1 MKLNKK
7 YVIGTHVM
15 FYEIDMV
22 GEFIESCTNAL
33 EVIDNKENVKFH
45 FCLNLSE
52 YFEKFDTDTRRVEI
66 ISKWHEIINTLDEMG
81 VEVDTDYYENDDK
94 PYFIGDYRRDLN
106 YNHCMDY
113 DFVIWGESDCLMP
126 RELFVS
132 LEQVNE
138 YAESQGINKYLATF
152 GVRKMWDESWKI
164 LQHPKFDNSTYHE
177 MHHDTWQDDPSSIW
191 YTMNIDE
198 MYEINDET
206 EQVDLRMIRYPRLD
220 GSGLVISTDLIKNG
234 CNVPHGVWS
243 CGEDTAFQNL
253 THQIM
258 GPAFVQFIIRN
269 LLKVH
274 NRNHPLKREYVKG
287 EIGMKTNKEK
297 RKSNAVWMNNHETCQ
312 YNLDNVLGQ
321 NQNKFKRLGDLL
333 PSNFINGKG

>member
-7 YVIGTHVM
+7 YIIGTHVM

-22 GEFIESCTNAL
+22 GEFIESVLTAL
-33 EVIDNKENVKFH
+33 EPVENKDNITFD
-45 FCLNLSE
+45 FCFNISQ
-52 YFEKFDTDTRRVEI
+52 YFEK
-66 ISKWHEIINTLDEMG
+66 
-81 VEVDTDYYENDDK
+81 VDTERVSKESLIKSFEDKVDGMREQGAVVTYQIYDNDDV

-106 YNHCMDY
+106 YNNCMDY
-113 DFVIWGESDCLMP
+113 DLIIWGESDCLMP

-132 LEQVNE
+132 LEQVSQ
-138 YAESQGINKYLATF
+138 YAESQNINKYVATY
-152 GVRKMWDESWKI
+152 GVRKMWDDSWKI

-198 MYEINDET
+198 MNAINDGT
-206 EQVDLRMIRYPRLD
+206 EEVDLRMIRYPRFD

-243 CGEDTAFQNL
+243 CGEDTGFQNV

-287 EIGMKTNKEK
+287 EKDMKTNKEK
-297 RKSNAVWMNNHETCQ
+297 RKSNSKWMSNHETCQ

-321 NQNKFKRLGDLL
+321 NQNKFKKLGED
-333 PSNFINGKG
+333 NG

>member
-7 YVIGTHVM
+7 YIIGTHVM
-15 FYEIDMV
+15 FFEIDMV
-22 GEFIESCTNAL
+22 GEFVDSCVNAL
-33 EVIDNKENVKFH
+33 KYVTNKENVKFH

-52 YFEKFDTDTRRVEI
+52 YFEKFDTDERKTEI
-66 ISKWHEIINTLDEMG
+66 TSKWIAIQRDLKACG
-81 VEVDTDYYENDDK
+81 VEVETEYYEDNDK

-106 YNHCMDY
+106 YNNCMDY
-113 DFVIWGESDCLMP
+113 DLIIWGESDCLMP
-126 RELFVS
+126 EELFAS
-132 LEQVNE
+132 LEQVSQ
-138 YAESQGINKYLATF
+138 YAESQNINKYVATY
-152 GVRKMWDESWKI
+152 GVRKMWDDSWKI
-164 LQHPKFDNSTYHE
+164 LQHPMFDKSTYHE

-198 MYEINDET
+198 MNAINDET
-206 EQVDLRMIRYPRLD
+206 EEVDLRMIRYPRFD

-243 CGEDTAFQNL
+243 CGEDTGFQNV
-253 THQIM
+253 TQQIM

-287 EIGMKTNKEK
+287 EKDMKTNKEK
-297 RKSNAVWMNNHETCQ
+297 RKSNSGWMQNHETCQ

-321 NQNKFKRLGDLL
+321 NQNKFKKLGED
-333 PSNFINGKG
+333 NG

>member
-22 GEFIESCTNAL
+22 GEFVESCINAL
-33 EVIDNKENVKFH
+33 EIIDNKENVKFH

-81 VEVDTDYYENDDK
+81 AEVDTDYYENDDK

-132 LEQVNE
+132 LEQVSE

-152 GVRKMWDESWKI
+152 GVRKMWDDSWKI

-206 EQVDLRMIRYPRLD
+206 EQADLRMIRYPRLD
-220 GSGLVISTDLIKNG
+220 GSGLVISADLIQNG

-253 THQIM
+253 TQQIM
-258 GPAFVQFIIRN
+258 GPAFVQFIIKN

-297 RKSNAVWMNNHETCQ
+297 RKSNSGWMANHQVCE
-312 YNLDNVLGQ
+312 YNLHHVLGQ
-321 NQNKFKRLGDLL
+321 NQNKFMRLGEDD
-333 PSNFINGKG
+333 G

>member
-1 MKLNKK
+1 
-7 YVIGTHVM
+7 
-15 FYEIDMV
+15 
-22 GEFIESCTNAL
+22 
-33 EVIDNKENVKFH
+33 
-45 FCLNLSE
+45 
-52 YFEKFDTDTRRVEI
+52 
-66 ISKWHEIINTLDEMG
+66 
-81 VEVDTDYYENDDK
+81 
-94 PYFIGDYRRDLN
+94 
-106 YNHCMDY
+106 MDY

-132 LEQVNE
+132 LEQVSE

-152 GVRKMWDESWKI
+152 GVRKMWDDSWKI

-177 MHHDTWQDDPSSIW
+177 MHHNTWQDDPSSIW

-253 THQIM
+253 TQQIM
-258 GPAFVQFIIRN
+258 GPAFVQFIIKN

-297 RKSNAVWMNNHETCQ
+297 RKSNAGWMNNHETCQ

-321 NQNKFKRLGDLL
+321 NQNKFKRLGE
-333 PSNFINGKG
+333 NNG

>member
-33 EVIDNKENVKFH
+33 EVVDNKENVKFH

-66 ISKWHEIINTLDEMG
+66 ISKWHEIINALDEMG
-81 VEVDTDYYENDDK
+81 VEADTDYYENDDK

-132 LEQVNE
+132 LEQVSE
-138 YAESQGINKYLATF
+138 YAESQSINKYLATF

-177 MHHDTWQDDPSSIW
+177 MHHNTWQDDPSSIW

-206 EQVDLRMIRYPRLD
+206 EQIDLRMIRYPRLD

-234 CNVPHGVWS
+234 CNVPHGVWA

-253 THQIM
+253 TQQIM

-287 EIGMKTNKEK
+287 EEDMKTNKEK
-297 RKSNAVWMNNHETCQ
+297 RKSNSGWMKNHQVCE
-312 YNLDNVLGQ
+312 YNLHKVLGQ
-321 NQNKFKRLGDLL
+321 NQNKFMKLGEDD
-333 PSNFINGKG
+333 G

>member
-33 EVIDNKENVKFH
+33 EVIDNKENVKFD
-45 FCLNLSE
+45 FCLNFSQ
-52 YFEKFDTDTRRVEI
+52 YFEKFEDSRRRWITE
-66 ISKWHEIINTLDEMG
+66 KWHKLVDNLKNMDVTVNTNYY
-81 VEVDTDYYENDDK
+81 TDDDK

-132 LEQVNE
+132 LEQVSE

-152 GVRKMWDESWKI
+152 GVRKMWDDSWKI

-177 MHHDTWQDDPSSIW
+177 MHHNTWQDDPSSIW

-198 MYEINDET
+198 MNAINDET

-220 GSGLVISTDLIKNG
+220 GSGLVISSDLIQNG

-253 THQIM
+253 TQQIM
-258 GPAFVQFIIRN
+258 GPAFVQFIIKN

-274 NRNHPLKREYVKG
+274 NRNHPLKREYVLG
-287 EIGMKTNKEK
+287 EEDMKTNKEK
-297 RKSNAVWMNNHETCQ
+297 RKSNAGWMNNHETCQ

-321 NQNKFKRLGDLL
+321 NQNKFMKLGDE
-333 PSNFINGKG
+333 NG